1 MRCEER
7 NSIGINICLR
17 CYTNYARGIIQ
28 GLSFIPM
35 IGLPFSITHAT
46 LKTDRT
52 VHTKERLDKDSTE
65 FAIGTA
71 PLFNTVRSYLL
82 NNL

>member
-1 MRCEER
+1 
-7 NSIGINICLR
+7 
-17 CYTNYARGIIQ
+17 
-28 GLSFIPM
+28 M

-52 VHTKERLDKDSTE
+52 VHTKERLDKDNAE
-65 FAIGTA
+65 FAIGTV
-71 PLFNTVRSYLL
+71 PLFNTVRSHLL